1 MGADFVLKSV
11 SSDASR
17 KCTLWLCCVG
27 AMQPNRLL
35 LGCYSKNVQQEWGVV
50 FEEPVL
56 SQKCYRVSS
65 NMYINL
71 TVQGLARTRLNI

>member
-11 SSDASR
+11 SSGNEQFGSVVLVPA
-17 KCTLWLCCVG
+17 
-27 AMQPNRLL
+27 NRLL
-35 LGCYSKNVQQEWGVV
+35 LGYYSKNVQQEWGVV

-71 TVQGLARTRLNI
+71 TVQRRSGLARTRLNI